1 MVAMN
6 NQTICVDSE
15 YFDNPEEFI
24 PERWMR
30 STEES
35 TNMRPVPNF
44 VMLPFGHGSRMCIG
58 RRFAEQEIYLA
69 MIKVCSFI
77 NSY

>member
-1 MVAMN
+1 MMAMN
-6 NQTICVDSE
+6 NQTICLENE
-15 YFDNPEEFI
+15 YIDCPEEYL

-30 STEES
+30 CTTDNKASTI
-35 TNMRPVPNF
+35 RPVPNF

-69 MIKVCSFI
+69 MIKVCER
-77 NSY
+77 